1 MENEFHKGR
10 AFQLPVHIS
19 IPSMCKEGSVIF
31 HLSRMYPTGW
41 SSQELRTAEYNP
53 ELRREKE
60 SQQTTDRQGQSSST
74 GNTVPQVQKACI
86 SCCPKAGVWQMT
98 TDKLTVSLVSAH
110 SECE

>member
-41 SSQELRTAEYNP
+41 SSQEPRTAEYNP

-60 SQQTTDRQGQSSST
+60 SQQLQT
-74 GNTVPQVQKACI
+74 GKGRVAALAIQFLRYK
-86 SCCPKAGVWQMT
+86 K
-98 TDKLTVSLVSAH
+98 LVSPAAQRLG
-110 SECE
+110 SGK